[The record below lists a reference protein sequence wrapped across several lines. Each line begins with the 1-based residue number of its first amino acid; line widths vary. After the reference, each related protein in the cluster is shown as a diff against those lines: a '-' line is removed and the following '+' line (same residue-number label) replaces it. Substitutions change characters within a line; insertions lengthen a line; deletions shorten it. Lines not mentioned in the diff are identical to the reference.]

1 MIYRKNKYNSY
12 TMFFNK
18 VRSEVTVFLFD
29 YKINIYIWQRKTKL
43 NEYTFRWK
51 VSILSLTYVCT
62 LKVVQ
67 RKKILRL
74 HVWLNAKA
82 CYTRN
87 SLCVWTWSWPFC
99 TEIPNFLVLI
109 CLILIHSLC
118 TYIMMTIYVVLFCAE
133 KWKWHIQ
140 YLKVS
145 PKHAL

>member
-18 VRSEVTVFLFD
+18 VRSEVTVFLLD
-29 YKINIYIWQRKTKL
+29 YKIDIYIWQRKTKL

-67 RKKILRL
+67 RKNIKLASIIAIPFAFESEVQFYWAMVL
-74 HVWLNAKA
+74 
-82 CYTRN
+82 
-87 SLCVWTWSWPFC
+87 WSWPFC

-109 CLILIHSLC
+109 CLILIHSPC
-118 TYIMMTIYVVLFCAE
+118 TYIMMTIFVVLFYAE
-133 KWKWHIQ
+133 
-140 YLKVS
+140 
-145 PKHAL
+145 